1 MNRRSVVTVCA
12 ATILAL
18 ASLPSSTV
26 AQSLKEQLV
35 GTWTVVSV
43 VNELDGKKVE
53 PFGPKPVG
61 YFMFA
66 PTGHF
71 QVNIVH
77 PDRPK
82 FAAKIRTGG
91 TPEEYKAAVLGNIST
106 FGTYTVN
113 PDGWVSYRIIGSSFP
128 NWDGTD
134 QKRLAEI
141 TGDQLK
147 WMVPAASTA
156 NGESTVIVLTRAK

>member
-1 MNRRSVVTVCA
+1 MNWEEIMNRRNVVAACA
-12 ATILAL
+12 ATIL
-18 ASLPSSTV
+18 SLTSVSGSTV

-35 GTWTVVSV
+35 GAWTVVSV

-66 PTGHF
+66 STGHF

-134 QKRLAEI
+134 QKRL
-141 TGDQLK
+141 
-147 WMVPAASTA
+147 S
-156 NGESTVIVLTRAK
+156 

>member
-1 MNRRSVVTVCA
+1 MNRLHVVAVCA
-12 ATILAL
+12 ATILGL
-18 ASLPSSTV
+18 ASVPSSTV
-26 AQSLKEQLV
+26 AQSLKEELV
-35 GTWTVVSV
+35 GTWALVSA

-71 QVNIVH
+71 STNIVH

-91 TPEEYKAAVLGNIST
+91 TLEEYKAAVLGNIST

-113 PDGWVSYRIIGSSFP
+113 PDGWVSYRIVGSSFP
-128 NWDGTD
+128 NWNGTD

-141 TGDQLK
+141 AGDQLK

-156 NGESTVIVLTRAK
+156 NGESTVLTLTRAK

>member
-1 MNRRSVVTVCA
+1 MNARGMA
-12 ATILAL
+12 ATLAAAILVAL
-18 ASLPSSTV
+18 VPTGTS

-35 GTWTVVSV
+35 GSWTVVSV
-43 VNELDGKKVE
+43 VNELEGKKTE
-53 PFGPKPVG
+53 PFGPNPRG
-61 YFMFA
+61 TFMFA
-66 PTGHF
+66 NTGHYS
-71 QVNIVH
+71 VNIVN

-82 FAAKIRTGG
+82 FAAKIRAGG

-106 FGTYTVN
+106 FGTYTVGT
-113 PDGWVSYRIIGSSFP
+113 DGWVSYHIAGSSFP

-134 QKRLAEI
+134 QKPLAEI

-156 NGESTVIVLTRAK
+156 NGESTVILLRRAK

>member
-1 MNRRSVVTVCA
+1 MNRLHVVAVCA
-12 ATILAL
+12 ATILGL
-18 ASLPSSTV
+18 ASVPSSTV

-35 GTWTVVSV
+35 GTWVVVSV

-53 PFGPKPVG
+53 PFGPKLVG

-82 FAAKIRTGG
+82 FPAKIRAGG
-91 TPEEYKAAVLGNIST
+91 TPEEFKAAVLGNIST
-106 FGTYTVN
+106 FGKYIVN
-113 PDGWVSYRIIGSSFP
+113 PDG
-128 NWDGTD
+128 
-134 QKRLAEI
+134 
-141 TGDQLK
+141 
-147 WMVPAASTA
+147 
-156 NGESTVIVLTRAK
+156 